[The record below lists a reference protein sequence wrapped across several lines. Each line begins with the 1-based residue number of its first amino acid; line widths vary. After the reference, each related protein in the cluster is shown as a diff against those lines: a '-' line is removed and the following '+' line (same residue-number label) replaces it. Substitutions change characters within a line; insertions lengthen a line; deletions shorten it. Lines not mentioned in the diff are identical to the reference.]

1 MAGWNRPNAANQ
13 PAVKKGGT
21 KSPSLM
27 KGVIVGAVA
36 VVVGVVCIF
45 AFSGKSEKPAGKIDE
60 GRGRIKEVKPAK
72 APTNKVEKAE
82 DTTPKPLPPQRVG
95 ETRDGK
101 ILLPNGRLHVV
112 KGVITN
118 NSGLAK
124 MPYQIFDHM
133 SDNVIAGLLSIKPG
147 QMLVGTP
154 RYNGRFT
161 KDFIESLK
169 TPIIPTQA
177 DSEYERELKRAVN
190 EAKIELK
197 AAYDRGE
204 DIEEI
209 LLNER
214 KELQKLAAYKQELKA
229 MTIQGLKEAE
239 TAEEMDDYIA
249 AANKMLEAKGI
260 APMDELSPIAK
271 IKLRMKELKAPKEN
285 KQ

>member
-1 MAGWNRPNAANQ
+1 MAGWNRPNTANQ
-13 PAVKKGGT
+13 PVVKQGGT

-27 KGVIVGAVA
+27 KGIIVGAVA
-36 VVVGVVCIF
+36 VVVGIVCIF
-45 AFSGKSEKPAGKIDE
+45 AFSGKSERPAGKIDE

-72 APTNKVEKAE
+72 ARTNKVEKAE

-101 ILLPNGRLHVV
+101 ILLPNGKLHVV

-118 NSGLAK
+118 TCGQAK
-124 MPYQIFDHM
+124 RPYQIFNHM
-133 SDNVIAGLLSIKPG
+133 SENVIAGLLSIKPG
-147 QMLVGTP
+147 EGLVGTP
-154 RYNGRFT
+154 RYNGRLT

-169 TPIIPTQA
+169 TPIIPTQD
-177 DSEYERELKRAVN
+177 DSDYARELKRAVN

-229 MTIQGLKEAE
+229 MTLQGLKEAE

-260 APMDELSPIAK
+260 APMDDLSPIAK

-285 KQ
+285 K

>member
-1 MAGWNRPNAANQ
+1 MAWNRSEDQKP
-13 PAVKKGGT
+13 VEKKTPPRIGKGI
-21 KSPSLM
+21 LA
-27 KGVIVGAVA
+27 GVIVVA
-36 VVVGVVCIF
+36 AAVGVFLFLTSGTSEGPKKQVERT
-45 AFSGKSEKPAGKIDE
+45 SGKIQDATPSA
-60 GRGRIKEVKPAK
+60 
-72 APTNKVEKAE
+72 APKAE
-82 DTTPKPLPPQRVG
+82 EKDEDKTPKPLPPQRIG

-133 SDNVIAGLLSIKPG
+133 SENVIAGLLSIKPG
-147 QMLVGTP
+147 QGLVGTP
-154 RYNGRFT
+154 RYNGRLT
-161 KDFIESLK
+161 ADFLESLK
-169 TPIIPTQA
+169 TPIIPSEE

-190 EAKIELK
+190 AAKIELK

-239 TAEEMDDYIA
+239 TEEEMDDYIA
-249 AANKMLEAKGI
+249 AANKLLEAKGI
-260 APMDELSPIAK
+260 APMDDLSPIAK
-271 IKLRMKELKAPKEN
+271 IKLRMKELKAPKETS
-285 KQ
+285 K